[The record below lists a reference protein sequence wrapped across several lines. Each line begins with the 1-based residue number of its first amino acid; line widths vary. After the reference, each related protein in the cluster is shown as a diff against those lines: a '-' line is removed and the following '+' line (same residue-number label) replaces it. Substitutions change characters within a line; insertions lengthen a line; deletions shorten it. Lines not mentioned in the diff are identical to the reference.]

1 MTAAP
6 FLHLS
11 QSQLQIL
18 EACPRKFQHIYLE
31 QLSPPPDPLQQ
42 EGLIWGSNFHLVMQ
56 QRELGLPVGV
66 GISAPEHQQAAPV
79 VDLPVVALDEAMA
92 GAIAAL
98 LTTAP
103 ELFPPKTPPQTFRAA
118 EHPLTWELH
127 GYLFTVIY
135 DLLIATPE
143 AAQIIDWKTHQKPLK
158 PEFLAQ
164 QWQTKL
170 YLYLLAATTNYSP
183 EKIAL
188 TYWFVKN
195 TPQPQRVTITYNQ
208 EIHQQIHRELTDLL
222 AELDAALEDYQTK
235 RIEFSQVSPRAGL
248 CLGCSFAAR
257 CGRGDRAID
266 QKVVLPDLADVVEVS
281 I

>member
-1 MTAAP
+1 MASAQL
-6 FLHLS
+6 LHLS

-42 EGLIWGSNFHLVMQ
+42 EGLTWGSNFHLVMQ

-66 GISAPEHQQAAPV
+66 GISAPEHQVSPG
-79 VDLPVVALDEAMA
+79 VALDEAMA

-98 LTTAP
+98 LTAAP
-103 ELFPPKTPPQTFRAA
+103 ELFPPQTPPQTFRAA

-135 DLLIATPE
+135 DLLIATPD
-143 AAQIIDWKTHQKPLK
+143 AAQIVDWKTHQKLLK

-170 YLYLLAATTNYSP
+170 YLYLLAATTDYSP

-222 AELDAALEDYQTK
+222 AELDAALEDYQT
-235 RIEFSQVSPRAGL
+235 RGREFTQVSPKAGL

-257 CGRGDRAID
+257 CGRGDRSID
-266 QKVVLPDLADVVEVS
+266 QKIVLPDLADVAEVS
-281 I
+281 L

>member
-1 MTAAP
+1 MAAAQL
-6 FLHLS
+6 LHLS

-31 QLSPPPDPLQQ
+31 QLSPPPDPIQQ

-66 GISAPEHQQAAPV
+66 GISAPEHQRESPGV
-79 VDLPVVALDEAMA
+79 ILDEAMA

-103 ELFPPKTPPQTFRAA
+103 ELFPPQTPPQTFRAA

-170 YLYLLAATTNYSP
+170 YLYLLAATTGYSP
-183 EKIAL
+183 ENITM

-208 EIHQQIHRELTDLL
+208 ETHQQIHQELTDLL

-235 RIEFSQVSPRAGL
+235 GIEFSQVSPKAGL

-266 QKVVLPDLADVVEVS
+266 QKIALPDLADVAEVRL
-281 I
+281 